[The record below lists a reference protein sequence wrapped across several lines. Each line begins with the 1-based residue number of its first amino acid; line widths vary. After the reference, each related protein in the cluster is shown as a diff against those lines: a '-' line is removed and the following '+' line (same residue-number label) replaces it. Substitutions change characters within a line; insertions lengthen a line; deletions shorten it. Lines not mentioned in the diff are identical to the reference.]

1 MTGPFRPLTPNEV
14 ARLIESA
21 AAAIRAELAA
31 HPDDVLAWHPAPG
44 EWCAKEVVGHLIEA
58 ERRGFAGR
66 IRLMLAGDEP
76 LLDAWDQTEVARAR
90 RDCERP
96 APALI
101 AELDALRRD
110 SSALV
115 AGLRT
120 ADLARGGRHPKVG
133 RLEVS
138 ELLHEWVHHDRNHLR
153 QMLANT
159 QAAAWAQMG
168 NAQRFTTG

>member
-76 LLDAWDQTEVARAR
+76 LLDAWDQTEVARAPRLRASGAGADR
-90 RDCERP
+90 RARRAPSRQRGSGRRAPLGGSHPRGPASQGRP
-96 APALI
+96 I
-101 AELDALRRD
+101 T
-110 SSALV
+110 S
-115 AGLRT
+115 G
-120 ADLARGGRHPKVG
+120 
-133 RLEVS
+133 
-138 ELLHEWVHHDRNHLR
+138 
-153 QMLANT
+153 
-159 QAAAWAQMG
+159 
-168 NAQRFTTG
+168 